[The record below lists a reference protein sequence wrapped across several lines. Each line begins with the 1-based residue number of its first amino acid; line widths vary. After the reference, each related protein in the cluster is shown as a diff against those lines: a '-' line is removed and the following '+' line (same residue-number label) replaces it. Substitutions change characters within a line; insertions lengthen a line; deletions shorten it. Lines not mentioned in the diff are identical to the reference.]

1 MTATTTARL
10 LHVVSVTWDDV
21 PERASFAVVVAVII
35 SVPYLLE
42 IVIERRDES
51 TEEE

>member
-1 MTATTTARL
+1 
-10 LHVVSVTWDDV
+10 
-21 PERASFAVVVAVII
+21 VVVAVII

-51 TEEE
+51 AEEE